1 MLWTM
6 QGKVIFSPSALITG
20 QNEDQSGVQE
30 QDEEEK
36 QETENVYETIPPYNI
51 PANFPD
57 VKVSELW

>member
-30 QDEEEK
+30 QDEDEDDDGED
-36 QETENVYETIPPYNI
+36 EDE
-51 PANFPD
+51 
-57 VKVSELW
+57 WCWRC